1 MNELGNG
8 PWNKNY
14 QPSGISKAVKRALE
28 VYPDN
33 DEFGLAIVCR
43 EAYVNGYRQA
53 TKDTEKEWLEDR
65 EGCFRDGVQEGK
77 ALAEK
82 DLGWHSVKESLP
94 DIGERV
100 LTCVKNDTRMMCLGV
115 SSRKDERWWE
125 DDYGVQ
131 HTSVDYWMPIPK
143 LPKI

>member
-1 MNELGNG
+1 M
-8 PWNKNY
+8 
-14 QPSGISKAVKRALE
+14 SKAEEAAWKK
-28 VYPDN
+28 YPYKN
-33 DEFGLAIVCR
+33 GMKGLICENSR
-43 EAYVNGYRQA
+43 GIFIQGYQ
-53 TKDTEKEWLEDR
+53 
-65 EGCFRDGVQEGK
+65 Q
-77 ALAEK
+77 AEK
-82 DLGWHSVKESLP
+82 DLGWHSVEESLP

-131 HTSVDYWMPIPK
+131 HTSVDYWMPIPE